1 MGYTPD
7 FISQIAPLL
16 TEIKDK
22 KIKVITNAGGI
33 NLEACR
39 DALKSEAEKLDINLK
54 IALVHGDN
62 ILDRKQELQNMRIQD
77 IDNNEPLPDEI
88 VSMNGYLGAKPIQEA
103 LCNEADIVITGRCVD
118 TALVLGP
125 LMHLTLI
132 HI

>member
-54 IALVHGDN
+54 IALIHGDN

-77 IDNNEPLPDEI
+77 IDNNDPLPDEI
-88 VSMNGYLGAKPIQEA
+88 VSING
-103 LCNEADIVITGRCVD
+103 
-118 TALVLGP
+118 
-125 LMHLTLI
+125 
-132 HI
+132 